1 MDYCLITFSSSN
13 GAIQA
18 QRVLKGHLPFQV
30 MPVLRE
36 VSASCGIALRLA
48 PDAVEQA
55 RSVRSRSELRADEY
69 AFYGVSGRGAAL
81 TAQRLFL

>member
-48 PDAVEQA
+48 PDAVEL
-55 RSVRSRSELRADEY
+55 SRSELRADEY